1 MSDGSAKHRALL
13 LLGPT
18 GSGKTPLGNLIEER
32 GLWELAW
39 AHFDFGAELRKIAGG
54 QSRAESFASN
64 EIELAA
70 RLLESGDLL
79 ENEDF
84 PLAERILRSFLA
96 DRAVEQQTCVVL
108 NGLPRHVDQ
117 AKAIDSIVEVR
128 TVISLRCTQET
139 VLQRVFSNAG
149 GDRADRCDDNP
160 ELVVAKLET
169 FRQRTV
175 PMVEHYRALDVP
187 VRQIVV
193 TLAMSPDEIW
203 RILQRRGC

>member
-1 MSDGSAKHRALL
+1 
-13 LLGPT
+13 
-18 GSGKTPLGNLIEER
+18 LIEER

-39 AHFDFGAELRKIAGG
+39 VHFDFGAELRKIAGG
-54 QSRAESFASN
+54 QSTGGAFAS
-64 EIELAA
+64 EEMELIE

-96 DRAVEQQTCVVL
+96 ERAADPQTCVVL
-108 NGLPRHVDQ
+108 NGLPRHLDQ
-117 AKAIDSIVEVR
+117 AKAMDPIVDIR

-139 VLQRVFSNAG
+139 VLQRVFSDAG
-149 GDRADRCDDNP
+149 GDRAARCDDNP
-160 ELVVAKLET
+160 ELVVAKLEQ
-169 FRQRTV
+169 FRERTV
-175 PMVEHYRALDVP
+175 PIVDHYRAIDVP

-193 TLAMSPDEIW
+193 TGAMSPDEIW